1 MGSLAYSMAY
11 AANDGYDSSRIPDE
25 WILRN
30 DDGSYWRRGLGSP
43 WWVNTPKG
51 TPKHENHIT
60 KMNVNTQGWYDY
72 ITDQYVNRGSGTCL
86 TIPNDTTTTS
96 TQAII
101 AQCSSSSPSQRW
113 SAPVP
118 AGQQRSRHRD
128 RHYPVG
134 RLPSGRARAHAQ
146 PTTRP

>member
-1 MGSLAYSMAY
+1 MSTRHPPAIL
-11 AANDGYDSSRIPDE
+11 NE

-60 KMNVNTQGWYDY
+60 KMNVNTQGWHDY
-72 ITDQYVNRGSGTCL
+72 ITGQYVNHGSGTCL

-101 AQCSSSSPSQRW
+101 AQCSSLSPSQRW
-113 SAPVP
+113 SAPAP
-118 AGQQRSRHRD
+118 AGQ
-128 RHYPVG
+128 
-134 RLPSGRARAHAQ
+134 
-146 PTTRP
+146 